1 MINGLERVPVLNRA
15 LINEEHYFQSLL
27 EQAFDKELLNGGDI
41 ERSQYECLSL
51 LAKKIE
57 RHTIGESSS
66 VRVETAQSIME
77 SILFTVSL
85 WLKTFKNPD
94 DALAEL
100 LTEGID
106 AIYQKGRIQIDT
118 MLAAAKELHQK
129 LELIET
135 NNVFYRATLQDA
147 IAGFFKL
154 YRPDYAAHE
163 IHITADYPLFNP
175 LPNLLGIEFICAY
188 LEAAAYENQFCSY
201 FSANDIHRLLCGYEK
216 DYEDMP
222 INIYEQVVLTAIG
235 CILTK
240 AELYGLR
247 ISDAIYLQRL
257 FLPMSRQE
265 ITKIIDQAAQELV
278 HRLQCPQGLAK
289 YIKSSVPLLANVID
303 AAARIN
309 RLDRVFYLP
318 SR

>member
-1 MINGLERVPVLNRA
+1 MNNGLERVPILNRV

-27 EQAFDKELLNGGDI
+27 EQAYNKELLNGGDI
-41 ERSQYECLSL
+41 ERLQYECLSL
-51 LAKKIE
+51 FSQKVE
-57 RHTIGESSS
+57 RYTFGESSS
-66 VRVETAQSIME
+66 VRVDAAQSMME
-77 SILFTVSL
+77 SIFFTIGL
-85 WLKTFKNPD
+85 WLKTFKTPD

-100 LTEGID
+100 LAESID
-106 AIYQKGRIQIDT
+106 TIYQKGRIQIDT

-154 YRPDYAAHE
+154 YRPETAAHE

-201 FSANDIHRLLCGYEK
+201 FSASEIHRLLCGYEK

-240 AELYGLR
+240 SELYGLR
-247 ISDAIYLQRL
+247 ISDAIYLHRL
-257 FLPMSRQE
+257 FLPMSKQE
-265 ITKIIDQAAQELV
+265 ISKIIEKAAQELV
-278 HRLQCPQGLAK
+278 HRLQCPQGLTR
-289 YIKSSVPLLANVID
+289 YIEHSVPLLANVIK
-303 AAARIN
+303 AAAQVN
-309 RLDRVFYLP
+309 RLDRVFYL
-318 SR
+318 SSQ